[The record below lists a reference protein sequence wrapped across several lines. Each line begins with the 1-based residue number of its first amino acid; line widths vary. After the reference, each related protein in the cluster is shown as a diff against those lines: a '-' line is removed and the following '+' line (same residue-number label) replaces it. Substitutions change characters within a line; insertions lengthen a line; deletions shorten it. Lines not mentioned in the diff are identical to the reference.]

1 MSEALEA
8 CLQSITSGDMYS
20 RVPHIDIIC
29 RIIISPNI
37 KLIRLWKLSE
47 GILLFPASYYRYSP
61 HDQCSPPAAPPDQ
74 SQWSAGCS
82 RPGHWRTWCWMASGR
97 GVELLGCVWSE
108 HLEQSKN
115 QNQLES
121 SLARRSLTGIP
132 NQVVERKGKIIRK
145 FSYNLTLFEVSIS
158 DWEWKYKIF
167 TN

>member
-1 MSEALEA
+1 
-8 CLQSITSGDMYS
+8 MYS
-20 RVPHIDIIC
+20 RVPHIDIIY
-29 RIIISPNI
+29 RIIISQNI
-37 KLIRLWKLSE
+37 KVIRLSKLPGE
-47 GILLFPASYYRYSP
+47 YLLAVSLYSVLLVKYSP
-61 HDQCSPPAAPPDQ
+61 HGQCSPPTVPPDQ
-74 SQWSAGCS
+74 SQWSGGCS

-145 FSYNLTLFEVSIS
+145 FSFGLTLFEVSIS
-158 DWEWKYKIF
+158 DRLKILNIYKLISPIGEK
-167 TN
+167 N